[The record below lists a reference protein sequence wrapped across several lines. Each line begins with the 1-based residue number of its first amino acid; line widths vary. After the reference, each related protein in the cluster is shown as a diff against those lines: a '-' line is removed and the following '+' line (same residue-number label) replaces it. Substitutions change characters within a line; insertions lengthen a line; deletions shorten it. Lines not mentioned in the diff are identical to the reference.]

1 MCGLRGLPTAASQ
14 AASSVKWAVC
24 CLHHRQAWPA
34 IQKTAPSP
42 EGEPCARG
50 RVLFHEPTLV
60 PLRGAGRGGK
70 TTLRPGPPSLPAAT
84 PAAGPGRTLTPRPP
98 LGVPVLE
105 RSGRWACSSEAGRP
119 GSLEQCATAGP
130 PEGAP
135 STEAK
140 PSCPAQEGTGLATA
154 SGGHPASFTHV
165 GPARSSVPGPGK
177 VLSNSAVHGG
187 VEQPEGRAAPQK
199 PLEQG

>member
-14 AASSVKWAVC
+14 AASPVKWAVC

-42 EGEPCARG
+42 EGEPRARG
-50 RVLFHEPTLV
+50 RVVFHEPTLV

-154 SGGHPASFTHV
+154 SGGHPASAPPV
-165 GPARSSVPGPGK
+165 GLARSPVPGPGA
-177 VLSNSAVHGG
+177 VLRIAAVQGGG
-187 VEQPEGRAAPQK
+187 VQPGGRAAPQK